1 MLGGAPMSWTDVL
14 HATALEQAELVRR
27 RQVSSEELVRLALER
42 AETLMPTLHP
52 FVELFPRRALAAAR
66 KKDAMV
72 KRGEVLPLFHGL
84 PTGIKDLNFVRWT
97 RTRLGS
103 AGTQLPLTPLD
114 DKTTTSVRRGGFV
127 IIGKTTTSEVGAM
140 PVTEPDIHPPT
151 RNPWN
156 PDFSAGG
163 SSGGAAAAVGARIV
177 PIAQG
182 SDGGGSIRLPA
193 AFCHLF
199 GFKPS
204 QGRVPNAF
212 GKDDRELIYTCGPI
226 AQDVAD
232 AAAFLDVLA
241 GLDIGRPHWAPPPE
255 RSFRATFSLP
265 PPRLRVR
272 FTTKAMLGETSR
284 ELAEAVVRAARVL
297 SDAGHDVE
305 EGALPDT
312 PLTEFL
318 PVWQQMVASVPLVN
332 WGRAQPITRWLVE
345 AGRRFTPVQVRA
357 LRRTLAAR
365 YLACFDDAD
374 VWLTPT
380 SPVPPPRVGAFAGR
394 PVEDAF
400 PDAARL
406 GGFTAIFNVTGQ
418 PASSVPLGLT
428 AEGLPFGLQVAGRP
442 FADDVVLRVSHLFE
456 EALPWRGRRPKL
468 AA

>member
-1 MLGGAPMSWTDVL
+1 MSAGHTSWNDVL
-14 HATALEQAELVRR
+14 HATALEQAEWVRSR
-27 RQVSSEELVRLALER
+27 RVSSEELVRLALER
-42 AETLMPTLHP
+42 AERLTPTLHP
-52 FVELFPRRALAAAR
+52 FVELFPRRALATAR
-66 KKDAMV
+66 QKDAAV
-72 KRGEVLPLFHGL
+72 KRGEPLPMFHGL
-84 PTGIKDLNFVRWT
+84 PTGIKDLNLVRWT
-97 RTRLGS
+97 RARLGS
-103 AGTQLPLTPLD
+103 AGTLLPLSPFD
-114 DKTTTSVRRGGFV
+114 DRTTSAVRRAGFV
-127 IIGKTTTSEVGAM
+127 LIGKTTTSEVGAM

-156 PDFSAGG
+156 PDSSAGG
-163 SSGGAAAAVGARIV
+163 SSGGAAAAVAARIV

-212 GKDDRELIYTCGPI
+212 GRDDRELIYTCGPI

-241 GLDIGRPHWAPPPE
+241 GLDIGRPHWAPPPD

-272 FTTKAMLGETSR
+272 FTTKALLGETQP
-284 ELAEAVVRAARVL
+284 ELAEAVVRAARLL
-297 SDAGHDVE
+297 SAAGHEVE

-312 PLTEFL
+312 SFDEFL

-345 AGRRFTPVQVRA
+345 GARRFTPGAVRA
-357 LRRTLAAR
+357 LRRRLAAR

-380 SPVPPPRVGAFAGR
+380 SPVPAPRVGAFAGR
-394 PVEDAF
+394 PPEEAF
-400 PDAARL
+400 RDAARL
-406 GGFTAIFNVTGQ
+406 GSFTAIFNVTGQ
-418 PASSVPLGLT
+418 PAASVPLGLT
-428 AEGLPFGLQVAGRP
+428 REGLPIGLQVAGRP
-442 FADDVVLRVSHLFE
+442 FADDVVLRVAHFFE
-456 EALPWRGRRPKL
+456 GALPWKARRPAL
-468 AA
+468 AG